1 MKSRM
6 MTLLYLG
13 LTSVSAYADTEGR
26 VYPFP
31 HADDTQDIH
40 FEMPCDDVARSDYQS
55 EPFYAI
61 LLNTMPRCSVTDK
74 QWQDIQHRFPDNKVF
89 ATRYQCND
97 EAVINY
103 TNVDEKY
110 GFIAVYA
117 GRTKEEAQRLLRKI
131 NTLRAFPDAN
141 IRLMQAV
148 LEYP

>member
-1 MKSRM
+1 
-6 MTLLYLG
+6 MTQGILVSLIF
-13 LTSVSAYADTEGR
+13 SVGILPAYADTEGR
-26 VYPFP
+26 VYPYP
-31 HADDTQDIH
+31 HPSDTQDVH
-40 FEMPCDDVARSDYQS
+40 FELSCDDVARSDYQS

-131 NTLRAFPDAN
+131 NTLRVFPDAN